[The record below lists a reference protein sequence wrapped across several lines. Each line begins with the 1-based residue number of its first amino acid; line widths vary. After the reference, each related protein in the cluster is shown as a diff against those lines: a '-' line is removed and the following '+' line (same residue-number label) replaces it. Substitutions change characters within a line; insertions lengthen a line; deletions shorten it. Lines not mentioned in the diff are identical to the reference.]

1 MQTVSAFF
9 KTAHTFNHE
18 IMKKRPLLILILWFF
33 SLYCLAQNGTPLQLE
48 FPCSQYS
55 TELQCIPCQAQ
66 GVCVFYPT
74 QINDSSHIQLAQY
87 NVNLEF
93 VNRCQF
99 AIAPQLSF
107 AASHYSDNCV
117 YLLYQNKNKRHRET
131 EGQLFCYHCDSHQIE
146 ATELKSL
153 PINDITQFSVHN
165 GAIYFVSATGRDNT
179 NLFFGANGQPFT
191 KSLFLNNAPDYTID
205 CYHIDTVNQKVLTC
219 VNTASGTRNNV
230 IWLAELTLQGEPLR
244 IIDLPDT
251 GSVRFQNARI
261 AQMDSSRYLISGTY
275 QIRKGGLNNTASGK
289 YTTIYENGRCSE
301 PQLYPFNSAR
311 AASTNA
317 MSNEVLYL
325 TSRTYYDSS
334 RYVTIAESFYPEYRY
349 STTYSYGVPTS
360 EPIFVGYRFLNAEIH
375 LFNQEDSLIWQY
387 TFPFDN
393 LLVTNLTTHLRAD
406 FIGSNMLFY
415 YILNQS
421 MTTMLVDEHLEI
433 IDPIRT
439 SEIFPSNKSNV
450 SSTYTTGITRWYKDY
465 FLLVGCRIPKS
476 GNNKN
481 SKTSYFINKLK
492 YE

>member
-1 MQTVSAFF
+1 
-9 KTAHTFNHE
+9 
-18 IMKKRPLLILILWFF
+18 MKKRFLTYLLAAFC
-33 SLYCLAQNGTPLQLE
+33 SLGIAQSGTPIHLE

-55 TELQCIPCQAQ
+55 TELQCIPCRTQ
-66 GVCVFYPT
+66 GLCVCYPT
-74 QINDSSHIQLAQY
+74 LTTDDSTVLNLQQY
-87 NVNLEF
+87 DVNL
-93 VNRCQF
+93 
-99 AIAPQLSF
+99 AHADQLSITMPPSLSY
-107 AASHYSDNCV
+107 AASEYSNGRV
-117 YLLYQNKNKRHRET
+117 YILYQNKSKRKRDV
-131 EGQLFCYHCDSHQIE
+131 EGMLLCYFPDSRVIE
-146 ATELKSL
+146 QQPLRNL
-153 PINDITQFSVHN
+153 PFDNISHFSVN
-165 GAIYFVSATGRDNT
+165 DDQITFICGTGKDNS
-179 NLFFGANGQPFT
+179 NLFFAKMGNDYIKP
-191 KSLFLNNAPDYTID
+191 LYLENAPDYSIE
-205 CYHIDTVNQKVLTC
+205 CYHSDTIQHNTLVC
-219 VNTASGTRNNV
+219 VNTASNTKNNV
-230 IWLAELTLQGEPLR
+230 IWLVETNRDGNVQRA
-244 IIDLPDT
+244 IDLPDT
-251 GSVRFQNARI
+251 GNVRFQNARI

-289 YTTIYENGRCSE
+289 YTTIYENGHCST
-301 PQLYPFNSAR
+301 PNLYPFNSAR
-311 AASTNA
+311 SVNTNA
-317 MSNEVLYL
+317 VSNEVLYL

-375 LFNQEDSLIWQY
+375 VFNQDDSLLWQY